1 MAYTVFPNEEQ
12 IATFKTK
19 LTDEE
24 TWLLEKLK
32 DVFNTPGYENR
43 NFEIHVKPN
52 LFLGK
57 PDFIIL
63 EPEYSGWI
71 IQVNSEN
78 SPILEQLIKEVE
90 QYKSEL
96 ITDVGISSQGDKFGL
111 IIRTAVFQ
119 PNNDSQTES
128 YPHTKILFKNDFN
141 ISNDNATTDLSS
153 YFGPVLKKNLRLA
166 QTEYENVSAYLAPGS
181 SRPHTPVLDFSGE
194 AKYKTLCQSKAG
206 KQKIKGVAGS
216 GKTTVLAKRAVA
228 CSDRMVNGEILITY
242 FNITMGN
249 YIREKVLAEGR
260 GRTLNEMGIQ
270 IQNFHSLYRW
280 PNFQRGIK
288 RSGIQY
294 GAIFIDEGQDY
305 QRDWFDALITDY
317 LIGSDISGENEFV
330 IFADEKQNIYERFTD
345 LEADEY
351 GRQKALPVTPI
362 PGAWNVL
369 NKVYRTT
376 NTEIS
381 SLLTAFS
388 TDVLKDTEIETNSEP
403 NSSKSEVKNSI
414 FFTDM
419 TNLNVDK
426 HTQIEYIGNKIL
438 EYVNRLLDV
447 EHISLGDIAIISSS
461 KHYLKQIEYSLR
473 ISQCELGYNHGYHKG
488 YTKGYHEG
496 YRSGYDEIYYEDPS
510 NDCWSNFDNSYSQA
524 YYQCYEQG
532 YNFGYERG
540 RIWGY
545 NWGYD
550 QMCSQ
555 NRYEQDYYQ
564 NYDQGYTQGY
574 NYGTINNEHS
584 RIHFPTIT
592 TFKPWDGIETFSN
605 SDNQDSRI
613 DRPYKVKFFRDNDL
627 IKISTIHSFKG
638 WEIPYVILVI
648 PPSSNGEASNDF
660 LTYTGLS
667 RPKKGMLVLNLN
679 PKYTDFF
686 ESQHLKVL

>member
-1 MAYTVFPNEEQ
+1 M
-12 IATFKTK
+12 
-19 LTDEE
+19 
-24 TWLLEKLK
+24 
-32 DVFNTPGYENR
+32 
-43 NFEIHVKPN
+43 
-52 LFLGK
+52 
-57 PDFIIL
+57 
-63 EPEYSGWI
+63 
-71 IQVNSEN
+71 
-78 SPILEQLIKEVE
+78 
-90 QYKSEL
+90 
-96 ITDVGISSQGDKFGL
+96 
-111 IIRTAVFQ
+111 
-119 PNNDSQTES
+119 
-128 YPHTKILFKNDFN
+128 
-141 ISNDNATTDLSS
+141 
-153 YFGPVLKKNLRLA
+153 
-166 QTEYENVSAYLAPGS
+166 
-181 SRPHTPVLDFSGE
+181 
-194 AKYKTLCQSKAG
+194 
-206 KQKIKGVAGS
+206 
-216 GKTTVLAKRAVA
+216 
-228 CSDRMVNGEILITY
+228 
-242 FNITMGN
+242 
-249 YIREKVLAEGR
+249 
-260 GRTLNEMGIQ
+260 
-270 IQNFHSLYRW
+270 
-280 PNFQRGIK
+280 
-288 RSGIQY
+288 
-294 GAIFIDEGQDY
+294 
-305 QRDWFDALITDY
+305 
-317 LIGSDISGENEFV
+317 
-330 IFADEKQNIYERFTD
+330 
-345 LEADEY
+345 
-351 GRQKALPVTPI
+351 
-362 PGAWNVL
+362 
-369 NKVYRTT
+369 
-376 NTEIS
+376 
-381 SLLTAFS
+381 
-388 TDVLKDTEIETNSEP
+388 
-403 NSSKSEVKNSI
+403 
-414 FFTDM
+414 
-419 TNLNVDK
+419 
-426 HTQIEYIGNKIL
+426 
-438 EYVNRLLDV
+438 
-447 EHISLGDIAIISSS
+447 
-461 KHYLKQIEYSLR
+461 R

-686 ESQHLKVL
+686 ESQHLNVM

>member
-1 MAYTVFPNEEQ
+1 MTYTVFPNEEQ

-24 TWLLEKLK
+24 RWLLEKLK
-32 DVFNTPGYENR
+32 DVFSTHGYENR
-43 NFEIHVKPN
+43 TFEIHVKPN

-96 ITDVGISSQGDKFGL
+96 ITDVGISSQGAKFGL

-153 YFGPVLKKNLRLA
+153 YFEPVLKRNLRLA
-166 QTEYENVSAYLAPGS
+166 QTEYENVSAYLAPGAC
-181 SRPHTPVLDFSGE
+181 RTHTPVLDFSGE

-206 KQKIKGVAGS
+206 KQKIKGIAGS
-216 GKTTVLAKRAVA
+216 GKTTVLAKRAVS

-249 YIREKVLAEGR
+249 YIREKVLAEGK

-270 IQNFHSLYRW
+270 IQHFHSLYHWSNR
-280 PNFQRGIK
+280 QRGRK

-305 QRDWFDALITDY
+305 KRDWFDALINDY
-317 LIGSDISGENEFV
+317 LIGGGTGSENEFV
-330 IFADEKQNIYERFTD
+330 IFADEKQNIYERFTG
-345 LEADEY
+345 LETDEY

-369 NKVYRTT
+369 NKIYRTT
-376 NTEIS
+376 NAEIS
-381 SLLTAFS
+381 SLLKAFS
-388 TDVLKDTEIETNSEP
+388 KEVLNDPDVENDFQSPSFE
-403 NSSKSEVKNSI
+403 SKEENSI
-414 FFTDM
+414 FYTEM
-419 TNLNVDK
+419 TNLTVDK
-426 HTQIEYIGNKIL
+426 HQQIKYMVNKIL
-438 EYVNRLLDV
+438 EYINRLLDM
-447 EHISLGDIAIISSS
+447 EHISLGDIAVISSN
-461 KHYLKQIEYSLR
+461 KNYLRKVDFYLR
-473 ISQCELGYNHGYHKG
+473 NAECFLGLNRGYNQGYNKG
-488 YTKGYHEG
+488 YYEG
-496 YRSGYDEIYYEDPS
+496 YRSGYDEIYFEDPS
-510 NDCWSNFDNSYSQA
+510 EDYTQDFDNNYSQD
-524 YYQCYEQG
+524 YYQIFEVG
-532 YNFGYERG
+532 YKSGYKKG
-540 RIWGY
+540 RDWGY
-545 NWGYD
+545 NWGYS
-550 QMCSQ
+550 QKCSH
-555 NRYEQDYYQ
+555 NRYEP
-564 NYDQGYTQGY
+564 GYSQGY
-574 NYGTINNEHS
+574 NQGYGYDPINYEYNRVHY
-584 RIHFPTIT
+584 PTTT
-592 TFKPWDGIETFSN
+592 TFKPWDGVEALSN
-605 SDNQDSRI
+605 PNNTDNSVDK
-613 DRPYKVKFFRDNDL
+613 PYKLKFFRDNDY
-627 IKISTIHSFKG
+627 IKLSTTHSFKG
-638 WEIPYVILVI
+638 WEIPYVIVVI
-648 PPSSNGEASNDF
+648 PPGLDRETNNDF

-667 RPKKGMLVLNLN
+667 RPKKGMLIINLN

-686 ESQHLKVL
+686 ESQHLNIL